1 MKKFLFIGAML
12 FFTMQTFA
20 QEWSST
26 LHKADELRGT
36 KEYVSFMYEDK
47 EKNTFIFWSHYKN
60 DFRIICNEGIFDYDK
75 NNSFVATFGYYDE
88 NGQLKKKQ
96 KITMFLESGNP
107 KTASP
112 GMFKKG
118 EVVKYLKEGRGY
130 IRILA
135 KQFER
140 VSLWEMK
147 IPCMDK

>member
-1 MKKFLFIGAML
+1 
-12 FFTMQTFA
+12 
-20 QEWSST
+20 
-26 LHKADELRGT
+26 
-36 KEYVSFMYEDK
+36 
-47 EKNTFIFWSHYKN
+47 
-60 DFRIICNEGIFDYDK
+60 
-75 NNSFVATFGYYDE
+75 
-88 NGQLKKKQ
+88 
-96 KITMFLESGNP
+96 MFLESGNP

>member
-1 MKKFLFIGAML
+1 M
-12 FFTMQTFA
+12 
-20 QEWSST
+20 
-26 LHKADELRGT
+26 
-36 KEYVSFMYEDK
+36 
-47 EKNTFIFWSHYKN
+47 
-60 DFRIICNEGIFDYDK
+60 
-75 NNSFVATFGYYDE
+75 ATFGYYDE

-130 IRILA
+130 VRILA

-140 VSLWEMK
+140 V
-147 IPCMDK
+147 